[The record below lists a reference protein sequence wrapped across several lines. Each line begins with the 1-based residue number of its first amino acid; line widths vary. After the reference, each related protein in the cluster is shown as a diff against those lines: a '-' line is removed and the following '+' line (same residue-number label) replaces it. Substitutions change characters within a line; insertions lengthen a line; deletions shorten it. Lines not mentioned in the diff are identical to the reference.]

1 MRHLST
7 TSRFVKL
14 DLTLNNFLA
23 SPRDILVIEKSNAG
37 LESEDLGLFDGG
49 GVLGLRLERAL

>member
-1 MRHLST
+1 MRHLSA

-14 DLTLNNFLA
+14 DLTPNDFLSSA
-23 SPRDILVIEKSNAG
+23 REILVIEKSNAG

-49 GVLGLRLERAL
+49 ALLGFV